1 MINNITKATYE
12 ISEESIY
19 DMPLVVNQLPEE
31 LSEFKLL
38 RERAL
43 DNETMAE
50 HGFPGNSQETF
61 ANMGRITG
69 FLREFA
75 APSAIPIEEDGADIV
90 AATVVHLFKDE
101 ESAASWMK
109 NVFVKQFED
118 NVGSDVGEGQILAA
132 VETLEIEDF
141 YDEAVGIRAVQDGKD
156 GILSTTVLDFRV
168 GRLLG
173 VSFLVTVGDYGRTEV
188 TTKLGLELERNI
200 VRQLLSTS

>member
-75 APSAIPIEEDGADIV
+75 APSAIPLEEDGADIV

-101 ESAASWMK
+101 ESATSWMK

-188 TTKLGLELERNI
+188 TTRLGLELERNI

>member
-38 RERAL
+38 RERTL

-118 NVGSDVGEGQILAA
+118 NVGSDVGEGQILAS

>member
-1 MINNITKATYE
+1 MINSITKATYE
-12 ISEESIY
+12 ISEESIH

-31 LSEFKLL
+31 LSGFKVL

-75 APSAIPIEEDGADIV
+75 APSAIPLEEDGADIV

-101 ESAASWMK
+101 ECAASWMK

-141 YDEAVGIRAVQDGKD
+141 YDEAVGIRAVQDGRD

-173 VSFLVTVGDYGRTEV
+173 VSFLVTVGDYGRTE
-188 TTKLGLELERNI
+188 TTTRLGLELERNI

>member
-43 DNETMAE
+43 DNQTMAE

-75 APSAIPIEEDGADIV
+75 APSAIPLEEDGADIV

>member
-75 APSAIPIEEDGADIV
+75 APSAIPLEEDGADIV

-188 TTKLGLELERNI
+188 TTRLGLELERNI

>member
-12 ISEESIY
+12 ISEESIC
-19 DMPLVVNQLPEE
+19 DMPLVVDQLPEE

-38 RERAL
+38 RERTL
-43 DNETMAE
+43 NNETMAE

-61 ANMGRITG
+61 TNMGRITG

-75 APSAIPIEEDGADIV
+75 SPSAVPIEEEGADIV
-90 AATVVHLFKDE
+90 AANVVHLFRNE
-101 ESAASWMK
+101 ESASNWMR

-132 VETLEIEDF
+132 VEILEIEDF
-141 YDEAVGIRAVQDGKD
+141 YGEAVGIRAIQDGKD

-173 VSFLVTVGDYGRTEV
+173 VSFLVTVGDYGRTEI
-188 TTKLGLELERNI
+188 TTRLGLELERNI
-200 VRQLLSTS
+200 IRQLLSTS

>member
-188 TTKLGLELERNI
+188 TTRLGLELERNI